1 MDENWIIVQKT
12 IYRKEVMRMRKL
24 LKLKAIPIGIAIGF
38 LLGLKIAEVPVH
50 SFEMIIIQ
58 NLCIIIGFQIETI
71 MGKK

>member
-1 MDENWIIVQKT
+1 
-12 IYRKEVMRMRKL
+12 MRKL